1 MSGSGWEWAELQ
13 EVSALRL
20 PLALVYSGF
29 CRVVHRS
36 VRAAFQVKDARE
48 KLGQKD
54 ARFRI
59 RGGGGGAGAVQDA
72 RQLINSR
79 KRQQTPPPS
88 ATPAK
93 PVGIPHIHIHNTGP
107 VSAGPRPLSA
117 RMGVA
122 LQLGGGITKVVD
134 ARDRLSLKRS
144 IPTASNQSTAPLKI
158 TKTIQVSR

>member
-1 MSGSGWEWAELQ
+1 MSDSVWEWAELQ
-13 EVSALRL
+13 EVSVLS
-20 PLALVYSGF
+20 LALAVVYA
-29 CRVVHRS
+29 RVVHRS
-36 VRAAFQVKDARE
+36 VRAVFQVKDARE

-59 RGGGGGAGAVQDA
+59 QGRGGGAGAVQDA

-79 KRQQTPPPS
+79 KQQQTPPPS
-88 ATPAK
+88 ATPVRPA
-93 PVGIPHIHIHNTGP
+93 GIPHVQIHNTGP

-122 LQLGGGITKVVD
+122 LQPGGGITTVVD

-144 IPTASNQSTAPLKI
+144 VPTASNQSAAFLKI